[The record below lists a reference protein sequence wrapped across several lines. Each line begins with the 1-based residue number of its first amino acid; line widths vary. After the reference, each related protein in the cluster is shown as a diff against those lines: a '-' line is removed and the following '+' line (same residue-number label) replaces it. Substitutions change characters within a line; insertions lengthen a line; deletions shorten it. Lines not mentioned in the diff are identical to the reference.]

1 MNAVD
6 DDGLD
11 RLRRRIRNLDAALL
25 GLVAERMELA
35 REVGRAK
42 RERGVPLRDYEV
54 EKRVLSRAAE
64 SAESLGVAP
73 ALARELMAQLV
84 EESCRLQEVEHYSA
98 FAGEAESALIVGGA
112 GRMGRWLARFL
123 ESQGH
128 RVRVHDP
135 AADAGGPPVEP
146 DLERGLADAS
156 IVFVATPLERVAASI
171 DEVTAAGFRG
181 VVCDVASL
189 KEHLRPALER
199 ALARGARP
207 ASIHP
212 MFGPAARTL
221 SDKVV
226 VLCDC
231 GAPEATERVAGLFR
245 ETAVSLVP
253 LSLERHDRIAAHVLG
268 ASHLV
273 SLVFARALATSG
285 LSHDELAAVGSTTFR
300 NQMATT
306 AGVVRESPELY
317 YSIQRLNPFT
327 SDVHRGLAAALGDW
341 SDWIGRG
348 DPASFAAAMAAARD
362 WVGAGAA
369 GPRARPDGRIER

>member
-1 MNAVD
+1 MDAVD
-6 DDGLD
+6 DDRLD

-42 RERGVPLRDYEV
+42 RERGVPLRDFEV
-54 EKRVLSRAAE
+54 EKRVLARASEA
-64 SAESLGVAP
+64 AESLGVAP
-73 ALARELMAQLV
+73 ALARELMAQLI
-84 EESCRLQEVEHYSA
+84 EESCRLQEVERYSA
-98 FAGEAESALIVGGA
+98 FTGEAESALIVGGA

-123 ESQGH
+123 ETQGH

-135 AADAGGPPVEP
+135 AAAAGGPPVEP

-156 IVFVATPLERVAASI
+156 LVFVATPLERVAASI
-171 DEVTAAGFRG
+171 DEVTAAGYRG
-181 VVCDVASL
+181 VVCDIASL

-199 ALARGARP
+199 ALARGVRP
-207 ASIHP
+207 TSIHP
-212 MFGPAARTL
+212 MFGPGARTL

-245 ETAVSLVP
+245 ETAVSLVS

-273 SLVFARALATSG
+273 SLLFVRALAASG

-300 NQMATT
+300 NQMSTT
-306 AGVVRESPELY
+306 AGVVAESPELY
-317 YSIQRLNPFT
+317 YAIQKLNPFT
-327 SDVHRGLAAALGDW
+327 PRVHEALGAALRDW
-341 SDWIGRG
+341 SEWVGRADG
-348 DPASFAAAMAAARD
+348 TSFAAAMAAAKD
-362 WVGAGAA
+362 WVGAVGA
-369 GPRARPDGRIER
+369 GPEGRPDGRIER